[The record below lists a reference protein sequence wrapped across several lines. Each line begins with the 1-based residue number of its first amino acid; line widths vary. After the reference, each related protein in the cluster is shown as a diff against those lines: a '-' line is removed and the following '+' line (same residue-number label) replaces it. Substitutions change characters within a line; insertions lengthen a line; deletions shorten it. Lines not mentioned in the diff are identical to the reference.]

1 MSSVAELLLATLED
15 LLEVDLKTF
24 KWRLTQDVLEGF
36 PHIPVSQLENA
47 DRLDITN
54 TMVETYGPE
63 GAVKI
68 SLEILRKMNQNQ
80 LSDRLKNQYNEGET
94 TEAAAPSAPVVLEVR
109 VQDKLK
115 SYLKKKYG
123 CIYEGTSK
131 EGDFIY
137 LDQIYTE
144 LHVIDGAWGG
154 VRDEHEV
161 IHLESRTLATG
172 ETTIEASNIFKPR
185 PDQKKPIRTGLT
197 LGIAGVGKTVSVQK
211 FIHDWAEGKENQ
223 DIDFI
228 FPLPFCKINSNM
240 GEKDCSLIELLHQF
254 FTVMGPVKTLGE
266 GSKVLFIFDGLDES
280 RLPLNFNSK
289 VLTDDTKPASLDQ
302 LITNLIT
309 GELLPSALIWITSR
323 PAAANQIP
331 RQHIHQWTEV
341 QGFNDQQKEKYFTKK
356 ISDKNLASRIINH
369 VKSSRSLHIMCH
381 IPVFCWILATVL
393 AKLLDEAGS
402 GDLPKTLTET
412 YLHFLIFQTDRM
424 RAKGNSV
431 GSDNIVLKLGELAF
445 HQLEK
450 GYLIFYEE
458 DLTECGIGVRK
469 ASVYSG
475 LCTEIFKVEGR
486 TSQKTVFSFVHLSI
500 QECLAA
506 VYVFL
511 TFINC
516 NKNPLVQQNSS
527 FLRKLRKHQPMMNLL
542 KSAVDKALKSKNGH
556 LDLFLRFLLG
566 LSLESNQTLLQGLL
580 TQTGSSSQTNEEIV
594 EYIKMKIRK
603 NPSPERCINLFH
615 CLSELN
621 DHSLV
626 KEIQRYLSSG
636 SLSAAKLSP
645 ALFSALVFVLL
656 TSEEE
661 LDVFDLKKYFRSEE
675 GLLRMLP
682 VVKASRTALLNQCNL
697 SKRCCKALGTA
708 LISSHLKELEL
719 SGNDLQDLGVKLLSA
734 GLQSPQCKLVTLK
747 LSGCQVTEEGC
758 AALASALR
766 SNPSHLREL
775 DLSYNDPGDSGVKLL
790 YAIWE
795 DPHCKLEKLNVD
807 HGRRCR
813 LKSGPQ
819 KYACD
824 LTLDP
829 NTAHRTLSLSE
840 ENRKVEWTWR
850 EQPYSDHPERFED
863 YEQVLCREGLT
874 GCCYWEVEL
883 SGRACIAVTYKG
895 ISRRGKGPDSRLGA
909 NDKSWNL
916 NSFYDSYSARHN
928 YKRTDIPV
936 PTSRS
941 NRVGVYLDWPAGT
954 LSFYSVSSDTLTHL
968 HTFHSTFTEPV
979 YPGFYVR
986 GDTGT
991 VTLCQVE

>member
-1 MSSVAELLLATLED
+1 M
-15 LLEVDLKTF
+15 F
-24 KWRLTQDVLEGF
+24 
-36 PHIPVSQLENA
+36 
-47 DRLDITN
+47 
-54 TMVETYGPE
+54 
-63 GAVKI
+63 AVRR
-68 SLEILRKMNQNQ
+68 S
-80 LSDRLKNQYNEGET
+80 
-94 TEAAAPSAPVVLEVR
+94 

-144 LHVIDGAWGG
+144 LHVIEGAWGG

-161 IHLESRTLATG
+161 IYLESRTLATG
-172 ETTIEASNIFKPR
+172 ETTIEANNIFKPR

-228 FPLPFCKINSNM
+228 FPLPFCKMNSNM

-254 FTVMGPVKTLGE
+254 FSVMGPVKTLGE

-381 IPVFCWILATVL
+381 IPVFCWILATIL
-393 AKLLDEAGS
+393 EKLLDEAGS

-708 LISSHLKELEL
+708 LISLHLKELDL

-734 GLQSPQCKLVTLK
+734 GLQSPQ
-747 LSGCQVTEEGC
+747 
-758 AALASALR
+758 
-766 SNPSHLREL
+766 
-775 DLSYNDPGDSGVKLL
+775 
-790 YAIWE
+790 
-795 DPHCKLEKLNVD
+795 
-807 HGRRCR
+807 
-813 LKSGPQ
+813 
-819 KYACD
+819 YACD

-916 NSFYDSYSARHN
+916 NSFYNSYSARHN

>member
-15 LLEVDLKTF
+15 LLNVDLKTF
-24 KWRLTQDVLEGF
+24 KWHLTQDVLEGF

-68 SLEILRKMNQNQ
+68 SLEILRKRNQNQ
-80 LSDRLKNQYNEGET
+80 LSDTLNNQYNE
-94 TEAAAPSAPVVLEVR
+94 
-109 VQDKLK
+109 VQYKLK
-115 SYLKKKYG
+115 SFLKKKYS

-131 EGDFIY
+131 GGDFIY

-144 LHVIDGAWGG
+144 LHVIEGAWGG
-154 VRDEHEV
+154 
-161 IHLESRTLATG
+161 
-172 ETTIEASNIFKPR
+172 TTQSQPR
-185 PDQKKPIRTGLT
+185 WRA
-197 LGIAGVGKTVSVQK
+197 GISSA
-211 FIHDWAEGKENQ
+211 
-223 DIDFI
+223 
-228 FPLPFCKINSNM
+228 
-240 GEKDCSLIELLHQF
+240 
-254 FTVMGPVKTLGE
+254 GE
-266 GSKVLFIFDGLDES
+266 GISY
-280 RLPLNFNSK
+280 
-289 VLTDDTKPASLDQ
+289 
-302 LITNLIT
+302 LIT

-331 RQHIHQWTEV
+331 RQHIHQWTDL
-341 QGFNDQQKEKYFTKK
+341 QGFNDQQKEKY
-356 ISDKNLASRIINH
+356 LASRIINH
-369 VKSSRSLHIMCH
+369 VRSSRSLHIMCH

-393 AKLLDEAGS
+393 EKLLDEAGS
-402 GDLPKTLTET
+402 GELPKTLTET

-431 GSDNIVLKLGELAF
+431 GSGNIVLKLGELAF

-511 TFINC
+511 TFMNC

-527 FLRKLRKHQPMMNLL
+527 FLRTFWKHQPMMNLL

-594 EYIKMKIRK
+594 KYIKMKIRK
-603 NPSPERCINLFH
+603 NPSQERCINLFH

-626 KEIQRYLSSG
+626 KEIQSYLSSG

-656 TSEEE
+656 SSEEE
-661 LDVFDLKKYFRSEE
+661 LDVFNLKKYFRSEE

-682 VVKASRTALLNQCNL
+682 VVKASRTAL
-697 SKRCCKALGTA
+697 
-708 LISSHLKELEL
+708 
-719 SGNDLQDLGVKLLSA
+719 
-734 GLQSPQCKLVTLK
+734 
-747 LSGCQVTEEGC
+747 
-758 AALASALR
+758 
-766 SNPSHLREL
+766 
-775 DLSYNDPGDSGVKLL
+775 
-790 YAIWE
+790 
-795 DPHCKLEKLNVD
+795 
-807 HGRRCR
+807 
-813 LKSGPQ
+813 
-819 KYACD
+819 
-824 LTLDP
+824 
-829 NTAHRTLSLSE
+829 
-840 ENRKVEWTWR
+840 
-850 EQPYSDHPERFED
+850 
-863 YEQVLCREGLT
+863 
-874 GCCYWEVEL
+874 
-883 SGRACIAVTYKG
+883 
-895 ISRRGKGPDSRLGA
+895 
-909 NDKSWNL
+909 
-916 NSFYDSYSARHN
+916 
-928 YKRTDIPV
+928 
-936 PTSRS
+936 
-941 NRVGVYLDWPAGT
+941 
-954 LSFYSVSSDTLTHL
+954 
-968 HTFHSTFTEPV
+968 
-979 YPGFYVR
+979 
-986 GDTGT
+986 
-991 VTLCQVE
+991 

>member
-15 LLEVDLKTF
+15 LLEVDLKMF

-47 DRLDITN
+47 DRLNITN

-80 LSDRLKNQYNEGET
+80 LSDTLKNQYNEGET
-94 TEAAAPSAPVVLEVR
+94 TEAAASLSAPSAPVVLEVR
-109 VQDKLK
+109 DKLK
-115 SYLKKKYG
+115 SYLKNKYG

-144 LHVIDGAWGG
+144 LHVIEGAWGG

-161 IHLESRTLATG
+161 IHLESRTPATG
-172 ETTIEASNIFKPR
+172 EATIEANNIFKPR

-228 FPLPFCKINSNM
+228 FPLPFCQINSNI
-240 GEKDCSLIELLHQF
+240 GDKDCSLIELLHQF

-266 GSKVLFIFDGLDES
+266 GSKVLFIFDGLDEN

-289 VLTDDTKPASLDQ
+289 VLTDDTKPASLNQ

-393 AKLLDEAGS
+393 EKLLDQAGS

-527 FLRKLRKHQPMMNLL
+527 FLRKFRKHQPMMNLL

-580 TQTGSSSQTNEEIV
+580 TQTGSSSHTNEEIV

-603 NPSPERCINLFH
+603 NPSPERTINLFH

-626 KEIQRYLSSG
+626 KEIQTYLRSG

-656 TSEEE
+656 SSEEE

-697 SKRCCKALGTA
+697 STRCCKALGTA
-708 LISSHLKELEL
+708 LISSHLEELDL

-734 GLQSPQCKLVTLK
+734 GLQSPQCKLVTL
-747 LSGCQVTEEGC
+747 
-758 AALASALR
+758 
-766 SNPSHLREL
+766 
-775 DLSYNDPGDSGVKLL
+775 
-790 YAIWE
+790 
-795 DPHCKLEKLNVD
+795 NVD
-807 HGRRCR
+807 HGRGCR

-840 ENRKVEWTWR
+840 ENRKVEWTWK

-895 ISRRGKGPDSRLGA
+895 ISRRGKGPNSRLGA

-936 PTSRS
+936 PSSRS

-979 YPGFYVR
+979 YPGFYVG

-991 VTLCQVE
+991 VTLCQVK